1 MKVLFAVNNE
11 DVSESIIKLYQKEYR
26 EIISG
31 KNVYYFNAIIKEL
44 QRDQTYDRIVI
55 SEDLEPYTNNNFDI
69 IDKFLF
75 EQLDK
80 ISDEAISDGG
90 TDIPIIFIATDRR
103 SKSDNLLSKLFSI
116 GVYDALLGPD
126 RSMPEV
132 CKLLNKPRTKKEAK
146 TYYKI
151 ETEEV
156 NYQAESEDS
165 VSETELQNILT
176 HYKKLGKNT
185 ERYVES
191 FNNIASQYTDSQLR
205 IISKFLPIGVRAVL
219 EVESP
224 KYQSIMTF
232 GEGTYKKVSK
242 KEVEKKDDL
251 KIGFIETKETKTR
264 PTKPVVIPSAVNTE
278 SVKKLNKKETQNL
291 ETTHQ
296 EITNQ
301 EIEQQIV
308 EDTEEMYEE
317 PQVENIVTATRGRP
331 KKVVELEE
339 NDTDEEPVKKKRGR
353 PKKIVEPGTEEI
365 KIPKKRG
372 RPKKVIESE
381 EPMEGQENILPGFD
395 EEVQEPILPEIEP
408 VQSKQQEEP
417 INLFNLVEENKE
429 ERRIENVQPQNES
442 IDLTRL
448 LTKDKKIVAFVGT
461 SKAGTSF
468 LVNNIADML
477 SRTGIK
483 TAIVDLTENRNSY
496 YIYTKNEEQLR
507 RIASNCLEKVE
518 TGIVEGI
525 EVSKNLTVFT
535 SVPNQKIDVVDIDAV
550 IANLIK
556 QYSLVLLDCDFKT
569 PNTYFELAQEIYLV
583 QSMDILT
590 IQPLTA
596 FLRDLQSS
604 NKLIPSK
611 LKAVVNKSMKV
622 RGLSTKAIIGGM
634 SCYNNPE
641 MSYMRELFDKD
652 KIQVITI
659 PFDEDTLS
667 KYLSGMVDCFVSTSG
682 YSKQFLGEL
691 KKLSDYVYPLITNK
705 FKPEYTKRNK
715 FAKKNNMENDV

>member
-11 DVSESIIKLYQKEYR
+11 EVSESIVKLYQKEYR

-80 ISDEAISDGG
+80 ISDEAISDSG

-116 GVYDALLGPD
+116 GVYDALLGSD
-126 RSMPEV
+126 RSIQEV

-146 TYYKI
+146 SYYKI

-156 NYQAESEDS
+156 TYQSESEDS
-165 VSETELQNILT
+165 VNETEIQNILT

-191 FNNIASQYTDSQLR
+191 FNNIAAQYTDAQLR
-205 IISKFLPIGVRAVL
+205 IISKFLPISVRAIL
-219 EVESP
+219 ETDSP

-232 GEGTYKKVSK
+232 GEGTYKGGKDK
-242 KEVEKKDDL
+242 PKEENKEDL
-251 KIGFIETKETKTR
+251 KIGFIETNASKTK
-264 PTKPVVIPSAVNTE
+264 PTKPVVIPSALKTD
-278 SVKKLNKKETQNL
+278 SVKKLNVKEEKDTKNISVDDMF
-291 ETTHQ
+291 E
-296 EITNQ
+296 
-301 EIEQQIV
+301 EQ
-308 EDTEEMYEE
+308 EE
-317 PQVENIVTATRGRP
+317 PIKANETKTKTPKEENASEEPVKRGRGRP
-331 KKVVELEE
+331 KKVVSPEE
-339 NDTDEEPVKKKRGR
+339 AQEAKVPKKRGR
-353 PKKIVEPGTEEI
+353 PKKIVTSDDKPLENQ
-365 KIPKKRG
+365 
-372 RPKKVIESE
+372 ES
-381 EPMEGQENILPGFD
+381 ILPGFEK
-395 EEVQEPILPEIEP
+395 EEEP
-408 VQSKQQEEP
+408 V
-417 INLFNLVEENKE
+417 NLFDLGNTDEVKTED
-429 ERRIENVQPQNES
+429 RYIDNVDKKPES
-442 IDLTRL
+442 VDLTRL

-477 SRTGIK
+477 SKTGIK
-483 TAIVDLTENRNSY
+483 TAILDLTENRNSY
-496 YIYTKNEEQLR
+496 YIYTKNEEPLR

-518 TGIVEGI
+518 NGIVEGI

-535 SVPNQKIDVVDIDAV
+535 SVPNQKVEVNDVDSIV
-550 IANLIK
+550 ANLVK
-556 QYSLVLLDCDFKT
+556 QYSLVILDCDFKT
-569 PNTYFELAQEIYLV
+569 EDRYFELAGEIYLV

-611 LKAVVNKSMKV
+611 LKAVVNKTMPV
-622 RGLSTKAIIGGM
+622 RGLSIKAIIGGM

-659 PFDEDTLS
+659 PFDEDVLA
-667 KYLSGMVDCFVSTSG
+667 KYLSGMVDCFVSTGG
-682 YSKQFLGEL
+682 YSKGFLSEL
-691 KKLSDYVYPLITNK
+691 KKLGDHVYPLVTNK
-705 FKPEYTKRNK
+705 FKPDYTKRNR
-715 FAKKNNMENDV
+715 FARNKNEDEENVDY